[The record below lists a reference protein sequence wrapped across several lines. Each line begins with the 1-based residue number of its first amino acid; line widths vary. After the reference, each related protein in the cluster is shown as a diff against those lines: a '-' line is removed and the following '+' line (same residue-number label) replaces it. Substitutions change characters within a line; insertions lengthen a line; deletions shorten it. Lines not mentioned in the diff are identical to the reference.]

1 MELSR
6 NLTILSPRDQRLRHV
21 YWVQGWGFRLVY
33 QIISNSARLQTR
45 KLKQNKPKQAKKKNS
60 VFIHLLG
67 LGYILKYDMNVKI
80 IPCAPKGK
88 EYDKKRKRKEE
99 IALKMG
105 LRVGTITILFLLRK
119 RVHVHSELQ
128 ADINYIVPTSFSVVF
143 PALDLVPT
151 NLLLMLFSA
160 ETRVQLALSSNA
172 QPSDASA
179 MFGR

>member
-1 MELSR
+1 MK
-6 NLTILSPRDQRLRHV
+6 TK
-21 YWVQGWGFRLVY
+21 
-33 QIISNSARLQTR
+33 QT
-45 KLKQNKPKQAKKKNS
+45 KTSKKTKKKS

-80 IPCAPKGK
+80 LLCAPKGK
-88 EYDKKRKRKEE
+88 EYDKKSKRKEE
-99 IALKMG
+99 NALKMG
-105 LRVGTITILFLLRK
+105 LRMGTITILFLLRK

-143 PALDLVPT
+143 PALDLVPK

-172 QPSDASA
+172 QPSDASD

>member
-1 MELSR
+1 MELSG

-33 QIISNSARLQTR
+33 QIISNSARLQIR

-80 IPCAPKGK
+80 ILCAPKGK

-99 IALKMG
+99 NALKMG
-105 LRVGTITILFLLRK
+105 LRVGTITILFPLRK
-119 RVHVHSELQ
+119 RVHVDSELQ

-160 ETRVQLALSSNA
+160 ETRV
-172 QPSDASA
+172 
-179 MFGR
+179 